1 MNKLNSILNN
11 LEEQIQFS
19 DSTNPAISSVSVGWH
34 IDHSCLVII
43 KIAETIQKADPLEYK
58 PTFSFMKQLVFLL
71 GKFPRGKAK
80 APTVVMPVDSLNS
93 EQLLL
98 QIQKARTAVNELTSS
113 SKNQFFSHPIFG
125 QLNVAETQRF
135 FCIHTKHHLSIIQD
149 ILK

>member
-1 MNKLNSILNN
+1 MNKLYGILND
-11 LEEQIQFS
+11 LEQQVQFI
-19 DSTNPAISSVSVGWH
+19 DSTNPTISSVSVGWH

-43 KIAETIQKADPLEYK
+43 KIVETIKKADPLKYK

-80 APTVVMPVDSLNS
+80 APSAVLPVDSLNR
-93 EQLLL
+93 EGLII
-98 QIQKARTAVNELTSS
+98 QIEKARTAINELNSC

-125 QLNVAETQRF
+125 QLNVAVTQQF
-135 FCIHTKHHLSIIQD
+135 FCIHTKHHLSIIKD

>member
-1 MNKLNSILNN
+1 
-11 LEEQIQFS
+11 
-19 DSTNPAISSVSVGWH
+19 
-34 IDHSCLVII
+34 
-43 KIAETIQKADPLEYK
+43 
-58 PTFSFMKQLVFLL
+58 
-71 GKFPRGKAK
+71 
-80 APTVVMPVDSLNS
+80 MPVDSLNS